1 MAAISTYL
9 ANKLLDHTLR
19 NVAYTPPSTVYLAL
33 YTSTPGAG
41 DTGTEVSGGG
51 YARQAVTFSPA
62 SGGSGGQVVNSADVV
77 FPVATA
83 SWGTITHVG
92 VRDAATGG
100 NLLYYA
106 ALSTAKTIAAGDQI
120 KFPAGQI
127 SFSMM

>member
-33 YTSTPGAG
+33 YKSNPGAG

-51 YARQAVTFSPA
+51 YARRAVTFNPA
-62 SGGSGGQVVNSADVV
+62 SGGQIVNSADVV
-77 FPVATA
+77 FPAATA
-83 SWGTITHVG
+83 SWGTITHIG

>member
-33 YTSTPGAG
+33 YTSAPGAG

-51 YARQAVTFSPA
+51 YARQAVTFNPA
-62 SGGSGGQVVNSADVV
+62 SGGQVVNSADVV
-77 FPVATA
+77 FPAATA
-83 SWGTITHVG
+83 SWGTITHIG

-106 ALSTAKTIAAGDQI
+106 ALSTTKTIAEGDQI
-120 KFPAGQI
+120 KFPAGQL
-127 SFSMM
+127 SFSMA

>member
-33 YTSTPGAG
+33 YTSNPGAG

-51 YARQAVTFSPA
+51 YARQAVTFNPA
-62 SGGSGGQVVNSADVV
+62 SGGQVVNSADVV
-77 FPVATA
+77 FPAATA
-83 SWGTITHVG
+83 SWGTITHIG

-106 ALSTAKTIAAGDQI
+106 ALSTVKTIAAGDQI
-120 KFPAGQI
+120 KFPAGQL
-127 SFSMM
+127 SFSMT

>member
-33 YTSTPGAG
+33 YTSAPGAG

-51 YARQAVTFSPA
+51 YARQAVTFNPA
-62 SGGSGGQVVNSADVV
+62 SGGQVVNSADVV
-77 FPVATA
+77 FPAATA
-83 SWGTITHVG
+83 SWGTITHIG

-106 ALSTAKTIAAGDQI
+106 ALSTVKTIAAGDQI
-120 KFPAGQI
+120 KFPAGQL
-127 SFSMM
+127 SFSMT

>member
-33 YTSTPGAG
+33 YTSNPGAG

-51 YARQAVTFSPA
+51 YARQVVTFNPA
-62 SGGSGGQVVNSADVV
+62 SAGQVVSSADVV

-106 ALSTAKTIAAGDQI
+106 ALSTVKTIAAGDQI
-120 KFPAGQI
+120 KFPAGQL
-127 SFSMM
+127 SFSMA

>member
-33 YTSTPGAG
+33 YTSNPGAG

-51 YARQAVTFSPA
+51 YARQVVTFNPA
-62 SGGSGGQVVNSADVV
+62 SGGQVVNSADVV
-77 FPVATA
+77 FPAATA
-83 SWGTITHVG
+83 SWGTITHIG

-106 ALSTAKTIAAGDQI
+106 PLSVTKTIDTGDQI
-120 KFPAGQI
+120 KFPASQL
-127 SFSMM
+127 SFSMA

>member
-33 YTSTPGAG
+33 YTSAPGAG
-41 DTGTEVSGGG
+41 DTGTEVSGGD
-51 YARQAVTFSPA
+51 YARQEVTFNPA
-62 SGGSGGQVVNSADVV
+62 SDGQVVNSADVV
-77 FPVATA
+77 FPVATE

-106 ALSTAKTIAAGDQI
+106 ALSTDKTIAAGDQI
-120 KFPAGQI
+120 KFPAGQL
-127 SFSMM
+127 SFSMT

>member
-19 NVAYTPPSTVYLAL
+19 NVAYTPPTTVYLAL
-33 YTSTPGAG
+33 YTSNPGAG

-51 YARQAVTFSPA
+51 YARQAVTFNPA
-62 SGGSGGQVVNSADVV
+62 SGGQVVNSADVV

-92 VRDAATGG
+92 IKDSATGG

-106 ALSTAKTIAAGDQI
+106 PLSVTKTIDTGDQI
-120 KFPAGQI
+120 KFPAGQL
-127 SFSMM
+127 SFSMA

>member
-19 NVAYTPPSTVYLAL
+19 NVAYTPPTTAYLAL
-33 YTSTPGAG
+33 YTSVPGPE

-51 YARQAVTFSPA
+51 YARQAVTFGVA
-62 SGGSGGQVVNSADVV
+62 SGGQVVSSTDVV

-83 SWGTITHVG
+83 SWGTITHIG
-92 VRDAATGG
+92 VKDASTGG

-106 ALSTAKTIAAGDQI
+106 ALSASKTIASEDQI

-127 SFSMM
+127 TFSMA

>member
-33 YTSTPGAG
+33 YTSAPGAG

-62 SGGSGGQVVNSADVV
+62 SGGQIVNSADVV
-77 FPVATA
+77 FPAATA

-106 ALSTAKTIAAGDQI
+106 ALSTVKTIAAGDQI
-120 KFPAGQI
+120 KFPAGQL
-127 SFSMM
+127 SFSMT